1 MAVRESLN
9 KTLAAEK
16 IKLSVGDFI
25 TKAVAMALRKHPGVN
40 ASYEADAVVMHPEVN
55 VGIAVAMEGGLM
67 VPVLRNA
74 DAMGLKEIRTG
85 TEAIA
90 AADPVRH
97 AQAEPDDGRDVHDLE
112 PRHVR
117 RQAVRRHHQPPRGR
131 HPRRRRR
138 RERPVVEGNS
148 IVLGTVMSVTLTAD
162 HRAVDGAMAAEFMR
176 TLKGFLEEPASMLL

>member
-1 MAVRESLN
+1 MMESKQAAPEIHVTVDIRIDSLMAVRESLN
-9 KTLAAEK
+9 KTLAADK

-25 TKAVAMALRKHPGVN
+25 TKAVAMALRKHPGLN

-90 AADPVRH
+90 AATRAGTLKPN
-97 AQAEPDDGRDVHDLE
+97 QMMGGDVHDLQ

-117 RQAVRRHHQPPRGR
+117 RQAVSTPSSTSPRSPSSPSAPANEGR
-131 HPRRRRR
+131 SSRGIR
-138 RERPVVEGNS
+138 S
-148 IVLGTVMSVTLTAD
+148 S
-162 HRAVDGAMAAEFMR
+162 
-176 TLKGFLEEPASMLL
+176 PAPS